1 MKNLTKGGYS
11 VEKPHFQ
18 HYLYS
23 KTSLNQKQLPGEK
36 KPIIFLGQILDR
48 EKGSGY
54 YGVLFS
60 FCSLFSRLLK
70 HDGLQLKQNRFNLIG
85 LYSF

>member
-23 KTSLNQKQLPGEK
+23 KTSLNQKQVT
-36 KPIIFLGQILDR
+36 R
-48 EKGSGY
+48 EKNLLFFRSNAWQGKG
-54 YGVLFS
+54 GVVTMEF
-60 FCSLFSRLLK
+60 
-70 HDGLQLKQNRFNLIG
+70 
-85 LYSF
+85 YSVFVACLADF

>member
-36 KPIIFLGQILDR
+36 KPIIFKKNITKLMIFATKYVMILTINMH
-48 EKGSGY
+48 
-54 YGVLFS
+54 V
-60 FCSLFSRLLK
+60 
-70 HDGLQLKQNRFNLIG
+70 
-85 LYSF
+85 

>member
-1 MKNLTKGGYS
+1 MSKVWLMKNLTKGGYS

-36 KPIIFLGQILDR
+36 KT
-48 EKGSGY
+48 Y
-54 YGVLFS
+54 YF
-60 FCSLFSRLLK
+60 FRP
-70 HDGLQLKQNRFNLIG
+70 DT
-85 LYSF
+85 